1 MDMREVKVTYANGD
15 VVHTSMAAGLTDKE
29 ILNYFAVGKA
39 FNIGAGEYD
48 NMQRIVKTEII
59 K

>member
-1 MDMREVKVTYANGD
+1 MREVKVTYANGD

-29 ILNYFAVGKA
+29 ILNYFAVGRA
-39 FNIGAGEYD
+39 FNIGGMGEHD

>member
-1 MDMREVKVTYANGD
+1 
-15 VVHTSMAAGLTDKE
+15 MAAGLTDKE
-29 ILNYFAVGKA
+29 ILNYFAVGRA
-39 FNIGAGEYD
+39 FNIGGMGEHD